1 MTEQLKEVLLNIDGL
16 DERFATLVI
25 KYVEKYIDMS
35 TNKSLV
41 ANNLIQ
47 QMKKNVTEISFKNLD
62 GISGCVSG
70 LGSSIT
76 IDSNLEDLFNTN
88 TELKFKLYSLE
99 YLIKKVDTGV
109 EVYAILYQSRK
120 SNYSSFKEIMNNYKV
135 YNESLIDNLNRMKII
150 M

>member
-16 DERFATLVI
+16 DERFAKLVI

-47 QMKKNVTEISFKNLD
+47 QIKKNITGISFKNLD

-76 IDSNLEDLFNTN
+76 IDSNLED
-88 TELKFKLYSLE
+88 
-99 YLIKKVDTGV
+99 
-109 EVYAILYQSRK
+109 
-120 SNYSSFKEIMNNYKV
+120 
-135 YNESLIDNLNRMKII
+135 
-150 M
+150 